1 MRVVRWLVMLAI
13 LCGRLHAAAPGCAAG
28 TPVGEMLLHVV
39 RPGVAKPLPI
49 REAARVLPGDKIVYD
64 PGPSGSE
71 AHKGQVAMIL
81 VPSRPDGKDDL
92 ELLPPKPASARAE
105 WPVNLRAKTAVYVY
119 GPGGLN
125 ARKVKRY
132 LAKDSA
138 LIEQLADYAQN
149 TAQTEFLLQALANAG
164 SPGATE
170 NLNAALSGFASQYGL
185 NNRINRDAPLD
196 QQTLAMFRSLN
207 PALASYDPISPQNSQ
222 RVVSQTA
229 GLATVV
235 AGMFLGNPVGLAAG
249 GTALG
254 INFKSILF
262 PDTEFRSSFAQPAAN
277 AISLCGKRE
286 PSRGRT
292 KLAYL
297 WAMRVPDADVP
308 AITAAAPANILAGV
322 KNPVSFQIPGGES
335 KLLERVRG
343 WKFAASGRS
352 FDVPARVTGPR
363 AVEFDLAAIPPG
375 EYSLS
380 GTWDEAPFQVNGSVT
395 VHQPPDLSKARL
407 TLDTHDLLVE
417 RVGKRVVTLEGA
429 DVQFVETLAIL
440 RVGDRFGSPA
450 PVAFR
455 LTGGPRQGIQQKMEA
470 EIDTATL
477 TSGEHELRFEQ
488 GDGRAQ
494 SAAIQVLPPPPRIT
508 NLPLRVHLDEPA
520 QPVRIEGEG
529 IDRIATVSAPGV
541 GFRLAPG
548 DGRQRRADATIQDKP
563 RAGQLLDLFVRAE
576 GYSNPVRIAGGLRV
590 AQARPVIRSA
600 RILPP
605 SGLGIALGEGELPAG
620 IQTGAVLDVKNAS
633 PRMSVEI
640 GCAGARRLRAAIGEQ
655 RDGLK
660 VQSLAP
666 DRLYL
671 AFDPAAWPSGCAIE
685 ATADAG
691 DQGVSAPAAIG
702 RTVRTPRVDKF
713 ELTDQP
719 AGDGAYFGVLTGRDL
734 ELIERAG
741 WTAANGLAVSELPAT
756 AGGASQTLR
765 IKLPWPSPTPRA
777 PLFLWLRGDTEG
789 RSTSIR

>member
-1 MRVVRWLVMLAI
+1 MRIVRWFVILAI
-13 LCGRLHAAAPGCAAG
+13 LCGRLHAAAPVCPAG

-39 RPGVAKPLPI
+39 RPGIPKPLPL
-49 REAARVLPGDKIVYD
+49 RDVARVLPGDKIVYD
-64 PGPSGSE
+64 PGPSGSDPR
-71 AHKGQVAMIL
+71 KGQVAMIL

-92 ELLPPKPASARAE
+92 ELLPPKPAAARAE

-132 LAKDSA
+132 LTKDSA

-149 TAQTEFLLQALANAG
+149 TAQTELLLQALANSTA
-164 SPGATE
+164 PGATE

-196 QQTLAMFRSLN
+196 QQTLSMFRSLN
-207 PALASYDPISPQNSQ
+207 PALASYDPISPQNPQ

-262 PDTEFRSSFAQPAAN
+262 PDTEFRSSFAQPAAS

-297 WAMRVPDADVP
+297 WAMRVPDSDAPSIKV
-308 AITAAAPANILAGV
+308 TAPAHVLAGV
-322 KNPVSFQIPGGES
+322 KNQVAFELPGS
-335 KLLERVRG
+335 DAKLLERVRG
-343 WKFAASGRS
+343 WKFTAAGKS
-352 FDVPARVTGPR
+352 FDVPARVTGSR
-363 AVEFDLAAIPPG
+363 AVEFDLSGVPSG
-375 EYSLS
+375 EYTLR
-380 GTWDEAPFQVNGSVT
+380 GTWDEAPFPVEGSVA

-417 RVGKRVVTLEGA
+417 RIGKRVVTLEGA
-429 DVQFVETLAIL
+429 DFQFVEKLSIL
-440 RVGDRFGSPA
+440 RTGDRFGSPA

-455 LTGGPRQGIQQKMEA
+455 LPAGPRQGIQQKIEA
-470 EIDTATL
+470 EIDTTAL
-477 TSGEHELRFEQ
+477 ASGEFELRFEQ

-494 SAAIQVLPPPPRIT
+494 AAPIQVLPPAPRIT

-520 QPVRIEGEG
+520 QPVRMEGEG
-529 IDRIATVSAPGV
+529 IDRIAMISAPGV
-541 GFRLAPG
+541 GFRLSNG
-548 DGRQRRADATIQDKP
+548 DSRQRRADATIQDKLK
-563 RAGQLLDLFVRAE
+563 AGQLLDLFVRAE
-576 GYSNPVRIAGGLRV
+576 GYSNPARIAGGLRI
-590 AQARPVIRSA
+590 APPRPVIRSA
-600 RILPP
+600 KILPP
-605 SGLGIALGEGELPAG
+605 SGLGIALREGELPAG
-620 IQTGAVLDVKNAS
+620 IQTGAVLDIKNAS
-633 PRMSVEI
+633 PRMSVDV

-666 DRLYL
+666 DRIYL
-671 AFDPAAWPSGCAIE
+671 AFDPAAWPAGCAIE
-685 ATADAG
+685 AALDAG
-691 DQGVSAPAAIG
+691 DQGLSALAAVG
-702 RTVRTPRVDKF
+702 RTVRMPRVDKF

-719 AGDGAYFGVLTGRDL
+719 AGDGAFFGVLTGRDL

-741 WTAANGLAVSELPAT
+741 WSSSTGLPVSELPAT
-756 AGGASQTLR
+756 AGGAAQTLR

>member
-1 MRVVRWLVMLAI
+1 MRAVRWLVILAI
-13 LCGRLHAAAPGCAAG
+13 LCGRLYAAAPVCPAG
-28 TPVGEMLLHVV
+28 TPVGEMLLHIV
-39 RPGVAKPLPI
+39 RPGVAKPLPL

-71 AHKGQVAMIL
+71 PRKGQVAMIL

-92 ELLPPKPASARAE
+92 ELLPPKPAAARAE

-149 TAQTEFLLQALANAG
+149 TAQTELLLHAIANAG

-196 QQTLAMFRSLN
+196 QQTLSMFRSLN
-207 PALASYDPISPQNSQ
+207 PALASYDPISPQNPQ

-262 PDTEFRSSFAQPAAN
+262 PDTEFRSSFAQPAGT

-286 PSRGRT
+286 VSRGRT

-297 WAMRVPDADVP
+297 WAMRVPDANAP
-308 AITAAAPANILAGV
+308 SITVTAPANALAGV
-322 KNPVSFQIPGGES
+322 KNAVSFQLPDS
-335 KLLERVRG
+335 DQKLLERVRG
-343 WKFAASGRS
+343 WKFAASGRT
-352 FDVPARVTGPR
+352 FEVPARVTGPR
-363 AVEFDLAAIPPG
+363 TAEFDLAAVPAG
-375 EYSLS
+375 EYTLR
-380 GTWDEAPFQVNGSVT
+380 GTWDEAPFQLNGSVT

-407 TLDTHDLLVE
+407 TLDTHDLAVE

-429 DVQFVETLAIL
+429 DFQFVEKLSIL
-440 RVGDRFGSPA
+440 RAGDRFGSPA
-450 PVAFR
+450 PLAFR
-455 LTGGPRQGIQQKMEA
+455 LPAGPRQGIQQKMEA
-470 EIDTATL
+470 EIDTSSLPA
-477 TSGEHELRFEQ
+477 GEYEVRFEQ
-488 GDGRAQ
+488 GDARTQ
-494 SAAIQVLPPPPRIT
+494 SAAIQVLAPAPRIT

-529 IDRIATVSAPGV
+529 VDRIATVSAPGV

-548 DGRQRRADATIQDKP
+548 DGRQRRAEATIQDKP

-576 GYSNPVRIAGGLRV
+576 GYSNPVRIAGGLRI
-590 AQARPVIRSA
+590 APPRPVIRSA
-600 RILPP
+600 RVLPP
-605 SGLGIALGEGELPAG
+605 SGLGVALREGELPAG
-620 IQTGAVLDVKNAS
+620 IQTGAVLDVKNAN

-640 GCAGARRLRAAIGEQ
+640 GCAGAKRLRAAIGEQ

-671 AFDPAAWPSGCAIE
+671 AFDPAAWPSGCVID

-691 DQGVSAPAAIG
+691 DQGISAPFTVG
-702 RTVRTPRVDKF
+702 RTVRTPRVEKF

-741 WTAANGLAVSELPAT
+741 WSPSSGLPISELPAT
-756 AGGASQTLR
+756 AGGSAQTLR